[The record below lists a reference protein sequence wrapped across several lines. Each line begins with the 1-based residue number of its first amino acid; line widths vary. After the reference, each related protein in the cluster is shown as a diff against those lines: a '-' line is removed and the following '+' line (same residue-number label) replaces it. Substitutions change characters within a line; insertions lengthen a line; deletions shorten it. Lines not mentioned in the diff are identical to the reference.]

1 MSQVGEQNTLNKA
14 FEEMH
19 STIKWDYV
27 NAVSLY
33 FEEEVPSTLKRFYVY
48 DEEHEVFAYRN
59 EIYTDGKLE
68 VVDEYKDGI
77 AKVTTMR
84 ISNASYVVKL
94 DVIMRITDCGGSTM
108 SVTVYGRKDIYD
120 AVKDYL
126 EKLSEKLNFELDA

>member
-1 MSQVGEQNTLNKA
+1 MSQVEQALDKA
-14 FEEMH
+14 FKEMH

-27 NAVSLY
+27 NAVSLD

-48 DEEHEVFAYRN
+48 DDELDAFGYRN

-68 VVDEYKDGI
+68 VVDEYDDGI

-84 ISNASYVVKL
+84 ISDASYVVKL
-94 DVIMRITDCGGSTM
+94 DVIMRKTDCGGSTM

-120 AVKDYL
+120 AIKDYL
-126 EKLSEKLNFELDA
+126 EKLSKKLDFELDT